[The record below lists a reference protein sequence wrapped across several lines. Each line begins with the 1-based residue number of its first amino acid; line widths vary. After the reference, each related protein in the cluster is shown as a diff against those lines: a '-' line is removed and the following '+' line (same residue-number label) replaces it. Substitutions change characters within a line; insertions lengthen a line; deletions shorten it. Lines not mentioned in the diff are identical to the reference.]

1 MLTIADIGDL
11 EHLAI
16 RDAMRLIV
24 GRERQ
29 GEPLTRRD
37 LVLIADALIYGHE
50 MASMYLDLLVEATAL
65 LRTKAEL
72 ERDTDLA
79 EVASGIHEAM
89 SNAYNEDWLEYARV
103 QIDDLLDPENTS
115 IERADQ

>member
-24 GRERQ
+24 GREKQ
-29 GEPLTRRD
+29 SETLTRRD

-79 EVASGIHEAM
+79 EVASGIHEDV
-89 SNAYNEDWLEYARV
+89 SNAYNADLLEFV
-103 QIDDLLDPENTS
+103 GVEIDDLLDPENTS

>member
-29 GEPLTRRD
+29 GETLTRWD
-37 LVLIADALIYGHE
+37 LVLIADALEYGHE

-72 ERDTDLA
+72 EGDTDLA
-79 EVASGIHEAM
+79 EVASGIHEDV
-89 SNAYNEDWLEYARV
+89 SNAYNADLLEFVGA